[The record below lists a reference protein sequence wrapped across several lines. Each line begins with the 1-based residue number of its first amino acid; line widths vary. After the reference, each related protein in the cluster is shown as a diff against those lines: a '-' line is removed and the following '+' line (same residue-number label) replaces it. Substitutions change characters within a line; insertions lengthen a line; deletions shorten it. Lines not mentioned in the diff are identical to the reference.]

1 MSVIERKDV
10 IPIKD
15 YVIRVLSSDGTV
27 RGVAAYTAHLV
38 SELQKR
44 HHTWPVA
51 SAALGRTATVAAMM
65 GAMLKEEEHRVTIRV
80 QGAGPLGQIVVQAD
94 GRGSVRGYVGN
105 PSVDL
110 PLNEKGKLDVAQAVG
125 AGMLHVI
132 KDVGL
137 REPQRGSIQLIS
149 GELGE
154 DFTAYFTESE
164 QIPSAVGVGVLVD
177 RDASILTAGGFI
189 IQVLPDAR
197 EETITQLEERIAAIS
212 SVTDRFQGGIT
223 PEGLLQE
230 IMGEIRILQQTP
242 LRFQCTCSR
251 SRLGAILRSMGKE
264 ELKSLIEQGEAE
276 AICHFCNEKYLFNRE
291 ELEKMLQELEQ
302 EGKE

>member
-1 MSVIERKDV
+1 MSVIQRKDV

-15 YVIRVLSSDGTV
+15 YVIRALSSDGTV
-27 RGVAAYTAHLV
+27 RGVAAHTTHLV
-38 SELQKR
+38 NELQKR

-80 QGAGPLGQIVVQAD
+80 QGDGPLGQIVVQAD
-94 GRGSVRGYVGN
+94 GRGSVRGYVNN
-105 PSVDL
+105 PGVDL

-137 REPQRGSIQLIS
+137 RRTPAGKYSAYLRRIRGGFYRLFYRIRTDSICS
-149 GELGE
+149 RGRR
-154 DFTAYFTESE
+154 
-164 QIPSAVGVGVLVD
+164 LVD

-189 IQVLPDAR
+189 IQVLPDAS
-197 EETITQLEERIAAIS
+197 EETIAQLEERIAAIS

-230 IMGEIRILQQTP
+230 IMGELQILQQHS

-251 SRLGAILRSMGKE
+251 SRLGVILRSMGKE
-264 ELKSLIEQGEAE
+264 ELESLIEQGEAE

-291 ELEKMLQELEQ
+291 ELQKMLQELEQ
-302 EGKE
+302 DSQ